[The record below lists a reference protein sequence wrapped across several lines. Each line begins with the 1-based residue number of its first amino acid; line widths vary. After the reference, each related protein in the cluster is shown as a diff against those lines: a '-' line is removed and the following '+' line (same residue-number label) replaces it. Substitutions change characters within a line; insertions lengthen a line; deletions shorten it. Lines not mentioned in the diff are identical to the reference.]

1 MTTTTPHT
9 TPHTPPPAADIQD
22 VCPATLVTIPSGG
35 TAYLVSRHNEAL
47 QVLSD
52 PLFSRQEVF
61 RTQGTNYTG
70 PGASS
75 TGDMLLDMD
84 PPQHSRIRGLVAK
97 AFSRRRVEAMRPG
110 VQQILDG
117 LLTDLAAQGPPAD
130 LVEKLCLP
138 LPITVVCQLLG
149 VSYDDREWFQERSYI
164 LASTVDTPETK
175 LKAVNELR
183 AYLTEIITEKRKS
196 PKDDLI
202 SELVSARAEERLS
215 EEELINL
222 SVLLLPAGYETT
234 ANQITKSL
242 FALLEVPD
250 EYAALCANPAGVP
263 AASEELMR
271 LHPSVLTPGFRV
283 ATEDVEVGE
292 VTIPSG
298 SLVIVS
304 DALANR
310 DPEIFE
316 CPQDMDLRRKENPH
330 LAFGHGLH
338 FCLGAALARVELEVV
353 MTGLVTRF
361 PGLRFAVDPDTIR
374 WHTQRRFRGPAEL
387 PVTW

>member
-1 MTTTTPHT
+1 MTTTSPL
-9 TPHTPPPAADIQD
+9 PAATDIQE
-22 VCPATLVTIPSGG
+22 VGPAVLCTIPTGQE
-35 TAYLVSRHNEAL
+35 AYLVSRYDEAL

-52 PLFSRQEVF
+52 PVFSRQEVF
-61 RTQGTNYTG
+61 RTRGTNYTG

-84 PPQHSRIRGLVAK
+84 PPQHTRVRGLVAK
-97 AFSRRRVEAMRPG
+97 AFSRRGVEAMRSG
-110 VQQILDG
+110 VQQIADE
-117 LLTDLAAQGPPAD
+117 LLAD
-130 LVEKLCLP
+130 LVRRDPPVDLVPALCLP

-149 VSYDDREWFQERSYI
+149 ISYDDRAWFQERSLI
-164 LASTVDTPETK
+164 LASTADPPERK
-175 LKAVNELR
+175 LNAVNELR
-183 AYLTEIITEKRKS
+183 AYLTEIIADKRRS
-196 PKDDLI
+196 PKEDLI
-202 SELVSARAEERLS
+202 SELVSARADERLT

-234 ANQITKSL
+234 ANQMCKSIH
-242 FALLEVPD
+242 ALLLEPGGYESLV
-250 EYAALCANPAGVP
+250 ANPAGVP

-283 ATEDVEVGE
+283 ATRDVAIGE
-292 VTIPSG
+292 VTVPAG

-310 DPEIFE
+310 DPSVFE
-316 CPQDMDLRRKENPH
+316 CPQKTDLTRARNPH
-330 LAFGHGLH
+330 IAFGHGLH
-338 FCLGAALARVELEVV
+338 FCLGAALARVELEIVL
-353 MTGLVTRF
+353 TGLVTTF
-361 PGLRFAVDPDTIR
+361 PKLRLAVEPETIR

>member
-1 MTTTTPHT
+1 MTATSQT
-9 TPHTPPPAADIQD
+9 PPAAGDIQE
-22 VCPATLVTIPSGG
+22 VGPAALVTIPTGH
-35 TAYLVSRHNEAL
+35 TAYLVTRYDEAL
-47 QVLSD
+47 WVLSD
-52 PLFSRQEVF
+52 PVFSRQEVF

-84 PPQHSRIRGLVAK
+84 PPQHTRIRGLVAK

-110 VQQILDG
+110 VQRIVDELMAG
-117 LLTDLAAQGPPAD
+117 LAEQGPPAD
-130 LVEKLCLP
+130 LVQALCLP

-149 VSYDDREWFQERSYI
+149 VSYDDRAWFQQRSLV
-164 LASTVDTPETK
+164 LASTADPPEKK
-175 LKAVNELR
+175 LQAVTELR
-183 AYLTEIITEKRKS
+183 GYLTEIIADKRKS
-196 PKDDLI
+196 PQEDLL
-202 SELVSARAEERLS
+202 SELVSARAEERMT

-222 SVLLLPAGYETT
+222 GVLLLPAGYETT
-234 ANQITKSL
+234 ANQVSKSIH
-242 FALLEVPD
+242 ALLLAPD
-250 EYAALCANPAGVP
+250 EYAALSAKPEGVP

-271 LHPSVLTPGFRV
+271 LYPSVLTPGFRV
-283 ATEDVEVGE
+283 ATEDVAVGD
-292 VTIPSG
+292 VAVPAG

-310 DPEIFE
+310 DPAIFDRPE
-316 CPQDMDLRRKENPH
+316 EMDLGRANNPH

-338 FCLGAALARVELEVV
+338 FCLGAALARVELEIA

-361 PGLRFAVDPDTIR
+361 PQLRLAVEPETIR

>member
-1 MTTTTPHT
+1 MTTTKPQ
-9 TPHTPPPAADIQD
+9 TPPPAGEIQD
-22 VCPATLVTIPSGG
+22 VCPATLVTIPSGHP
-35 TAYLVSRHNEAL
+35 AYLVSRHNEAL

-52 PLFSRQEVF
+52 PVFSRAEVF

-110 VQQILDG
+110 VQRIMDELVAG
-117 LLTDLAAQGPPAD
+117 LKEQGPPAD
-130 LVEKLCLP
+130 LVETLCLP

-149 VSYDDREWFQERSYI
+149 VSYDDRAWFQERSYI
-164 LASTVDTPETK
+164 LASTVDPPENK

-183 AYLTEIITEKRKS
+183 AYLTEIIADKRKS

-202 SELVSARAEERLS
+202 SELVSARAEERLT
-215 EEELINL
+215 EEELVNL

-234 ANQITKSL
+234 ANQISKSL
-242 FALLEVPD
+242 HALLLVPD

-271 LHPSVLTPGFRV
+271 LHPSVLTPGFRLATKDV
-283 ATEDVEVGE
+283 AVGE
-292 VTIPSG
+292 VSIPAG

-310 DPEIFE
+310 DPEIFS
-316 CPQDMDLRRKENPH
+316 CPQEMDLRRVENPH

-353 MTGLVTRF
+353 MTGLVTKF
-361 PGLRFAVDPDTIR
+361 PGLRLTVEPEAIR
-374 WHTQRRFRGPAEL
+374 WHTERRFRGPAEL